1 MMQGLEPS
9 ILVLVVVIAIAVA
22 VTNRGGLVGDATP
35 GRSLRVVCRGTS
47 FFSCNKF
54 NSSRVFVGSL
64 VGVT

>member
-9 ILVLVVVIAIAVA
+9 ILVAVVVIATVVA
-22 VTNRGGLVGDATP
+22 VPNRGGPVGDATP

-47 FFSCNKF
+47 FLSCNKF

-64 VGVT
+64 VVVT